1 MLAASETIALTLL
14 ETPRKLNASTDSM
27 SGPPSDSEFSVR
39 IVILTGGTGSIALQ
53 RGLFDDV
60 ESNLDGVETWII
72 VNAYDNGFSTGAVRQ
87 VMNGEILGPS
97 DVRKNQATRLHL
109 ENPNSPWLP
118 LLNGRF
124 TLERSKVPGYCRDQI
139 IHLGESLVAQG
150 VLANRCEIL
159 QAAVDEYFKSPV
171 AHQIEYNDFSL
182 ANIVYAGLAR
192 ANGNS
197 LRTAASLMA
206 RAMNIAD
213 SVLINDDESLFLGA
227 ITRCGK
233 RIADEGRIVSWGDE
247 GDPFVDI
254 FFTDAQ
260 GRDGQPRL
268 CLEAWQTIVQADLI
282 ILSSGTQ
289 WSSLIPTYA
298 SQGFT
303 AAVKD
308 SDAKVVMV
316 MNRTPDRDSPSQT
329 ASDIIDVLVP
339 RYFEEGRLHVLADE
353 GGHAR
358 MRGLSRSARSKVAAF
373 TQTELSGP
381 SDPPDKH
388 APSKLARAIGAAYFY
403 EHLTSDFYLFD
414 YDDTLVARSHRLP
427 RSSRHNVKGL
437 SRLNWLTSVGI
448 CSGNTIRAIE
458 LGGEPSAVGDAS
470 EPIYKPLLVFADGG
484 INQYSYDTRPAMSR
498 EAPALEPECCVSPE
512 ALLPTAGP
520 QSVAAIIQALCR
532 AGVPPEKIDNRR
544 DVLIAIKPVE
554 QEQRPAL
561 IGFIRYIVSGSNML
575 ARECGR
581 TTIEICRATL
591 SKTHALKHLRDIHP
605 TLRMITYIGDEFDSG
620 NDRDIQELAV
630 QGTGVKC
637 LRVKDPAETGF
648 FIRSLLA
655 HLSKN
660 VER

>member
-1 MLAASETIALTLL
+1 
-14 ETPRKLNASTDSM
+14 M
-27 SGPPSDSEFSVR
+27 SGSAADKERSVR

-53 RGLFDDV
+53 RGLFAEV
-60 ESNLDGVETWII
+60 ESNLDGVETRII
-72 VNAYDNGFSTGAVRQ
+72 VNAYDNGLSTGAVRQ
-87 VMNGEILGPS
+87 VMSGEILGPS

-109 ENPNSPWLP
+109 QNPHSPWLRV
-118 LLNGRF
+118 LNGRF
-124 TLERSKVPGYCRDQI
+124 TLEHSKVLEFCRDQI
-139 IHLGESLVAQG
+139 VQLGKDLVTQG
-150 VLANRCEIL
+150 SPAAPCEML
-159 QAAVDEYFKSPV
+159 QVAVEEYFKSPIALQV
-171 AHQIEYNDFSL
+171 EYNDFSL
-182 ANIVYAGLAR
+182 ANIIYAGLAR

-213 SVLINDDESLFLGA
+213 CVLVNDDESLFLGA
-227 ITRCGK
+227 VTRSGK

-247 GDPFVDI
+247 DDPFVDV

-260 GRDGQPRL
+260 GRDSRPRL
-268 CLEAWQTIVQADLI
+268 CLEAWQAIVQSDLI

-298 SQGFT
+298 SEGFS
-303 AAVKD
+303 AAIKD
-308 SDAKVVMV
+308 SRAKIVMV
-316 MNRTPDRDSPSQT
+316 MNRTPDKDSPGQT

-353 GGHAR
+353 GGHPR
-358 MRGLSRSARSKVAAF
+358 MRGLSRSMRSKVATF

-381 SDPPDKH
+381 EDPLDKH
-388 APSKLARAIGAAYFY
+388 DPSKLARAIGAAYFY
-403 EHLTSDFYLFD
+403 EHLQSDFYLFD

-427 RSSRHNVKGL
+427 RSSRHNIKGL
-437 SRLNWLTSVGI
+437 ACLNWLTGVGI
-448 CSGNTIRAIE
+448 CSGNTIRAID
-458 LGGEPSAVGDAS
+458 LGGEPAAIGDAS
-470 EPIYKPLLVFADGG
+470 EPLYKPFLVFADGG
-484 INQYSYDTRPAMSR
+484 INRYSYVTHPEVSG
-498 EAPALEPECCVSPE
+498 EAPRLEPECCVSEE

-520 QSVAAIIQALCR
+520 HSAAAIIEALHR
-532 AGVPPEKIDNRR
+532 AGVSPEKIDNRR
-544 DVLIAIKPVE
+544 DALIAIKPVE

-561 IGFIRYIVSGSNML
+561 ISLIRYLVNGTNLI

-581 TTIEICRATL
+581 TTIEICRETL
-591 SKTHALKHLRDIHP
+591 SKRHAVKHLRNVHP
-605 TLRMITYIGDEFDSG
+605 TLRMVTYIGDEFDSG
-620 NDRDIQELAV
+620 NDRDIQELAA